1 MLATV
6 EAENVEDLMATTLP
20 DQIRNTP
27 AEDKNYEEAL
37 GRGMSEAECLGK
49 MKSLESQ
56 NKVAKC
62 FIGQGYNPTVALP
75 VIIRNVLEN
84 PAWYTSYTPY
94 QSEVAQGRMEGL
106 FFFQSMVADLTG
118 LNLANASLLDEAT
131 ALAEGVQAAV
141 AVNSKRKKVLV
152 EVDRI
157 FPQSVDVLRTRAK
170 VIGVELVETEDAEA
184 YLQDE
189 KKASEL
195 AAVVTQIPDNRGI
208 YRDLTNLCETAK
220 SHKVITV
227 VATDLLACSV
237 LTPPGDMGADIAVG
251 SAQRFGVPMGYGGP
265 HAGFIACR
273 KKTPTGSDFIRKMPG
288 RFMGLSPSH
297 RFDELLF
304 RITLQTRETH
314 VKREKATSNICT
326 AQALLANM
334 AAFYGM
340 YHGPKGLQAIATR
353 VRLYADLF
361 EKSAKYLGYTVSR
374 PTTPSSAIFDTVVLE
389 VPDADA
395 FVARAER

>member
-251 SAQRFGVPMGYGGP
+251 SA
-265 HAGFIACR
+265 
-273 KKTPTGSDFIRKMPG
+273 
-288 RFMGLSPSH
+288 
-297 RFDELLF
+297 
-304 RITLQTRETH
+304 
-314 VKREKATSNICT
+314 
-326 AQALLANM
+326 
-334 AAFYGM
+334 
-340 YHGPKGLQAIATR
+340 
-353 VRLYADLF
+353 
-361 EKSAKYLGYTVSR
+361 
-374 PTTPSSAIFDTVVLE
+374 
-389 VPDADA
+389 
-395 FVARAER
+395 